1 VPTSPAHLRTV
12 VTKAH
17 ALKYG
22 NPTQKANLMLSL
34 EEWEEIKKNRAEL
47 RSTITRAAWVRG

>member
-1 VPTSPAHLRTV
+1 
-12 VTKAH
+12 
-17 ALKYG
+17 
-22 NPTQKANLMLSL
+22 MLSL